1 MMGSLFRSA
10 KGGPAST
17 PEQAILYASVA
28 ALVDLRHQEVEMQAN
43 PGLSKYP
50 TLTSMGNVRFPPDS
64 ACDRP
69 DVHLSRYVVAQYE
82 LIVSLAEELA
92 RSREAL
98 ASLSK
103 AQSPPSSPSPPI
115 PTPAPPTTLT
125 LQTPSVPP
133 DVPVVT
139 RGETPEEWSP
149 IVATPSA
156 LMLSPRISPSFEERP
171 PR

>member
-1 MMGSLFRSA
+1 
-10 KGGPAST
+10 
-17 PEQAILYASVA
+17 
-28 ALVDLRHQEVEMQAN
+28 MQAH

-82 LIVSLAEELA
+82 LIISLAEELA
-92 RSREAL
+92 RSRESP
-98 ASLSK
+98 ASLSN
-103 AQSPPSSPSPPI
+103 AQSPPSSASPPV

-133 DVPVVT
+133 VVPVVT
-139 RGETPEEWSP
+139 RRET
-149 IVATPSA
+149 
-156 LMLSPRISPSFEERP
+156 
-171 PR
+171 